1 MSFHPMFGI
10 HSTPIDPAALSREL
24 RRGQAGACVT
34 FEGWVRDLNEGR
46 PVTALDYEAYVPLAE
61 KEGRRI
67 VSEAME
73 KYAVIAVVGA
83 HRIGTLAVGD
93 LAVWIGAVAQH
104 RSAAFD
110 ACHYV
115 IDESK
120 ARLPIWKR
128 EQYKDGSSGW
138 INCAVRGHGMPDKP
152 GNG

>member
-1 MSFHPMFGI
+1 MFAI
-10 HSTPIDPAALSREL
+10 SSTPIDAAALSGEL

-46 PVTALDYEAYVPLAE
+46 AVTALDYEAYVPLAE
-61 KEGRRI
+61 KEGNRI

-73 KYAVIAVVGA
+73 KFGVLAVVGV
-83 HRIGTLAVGD
+83 HRTGSLVVGD
-93 LAVWIGAVAQH
+93 LAVWIGVIAQH

-110 ACHYV
+110 ACRYM

-128 EQYKDGSSGW
+128 ERYLDGSSEW
-138 INCAVRGHGMPDKP
+138 INCATRGDASAPAGP
-152 GNG
+152 